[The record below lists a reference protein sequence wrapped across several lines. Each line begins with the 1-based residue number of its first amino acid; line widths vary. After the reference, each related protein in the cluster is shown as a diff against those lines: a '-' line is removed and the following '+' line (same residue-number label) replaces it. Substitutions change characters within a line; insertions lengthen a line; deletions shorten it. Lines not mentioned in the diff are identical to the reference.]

1 MDDTRSPSDTALS
14 PSSLADGAA
23 QTVKCI
29 EADEE
34 KDLERGASSV
44 SHDTNPKEDNANDPT
59 TNLDPNIVDFDG
71 PDDLENPMNWPLS
84 KKAIGTGIVSLITLL
99 TFVTNIGSFHFH
111 AFLYPLITG
120 NR

>member
-1 MDDTRSPSDTALS
+1 MDDTTLS

-23 QTVKCI
+23 QTAKCT

-34 KDLERGASSV
+34 KDLERGTSSV
-44 SHDTNPKEDNANDPT
+44 SHDTNPKENNANDPT
-59 TNLDPNIVDFDG
+59 TNSDPNIVDFDG

-99 TFVTNIGSFHFH
+99 TFVTNIGSF
-111 AFLYPLITG
+111 LYPLKSLTIG
-120 NR
+120 DVREN